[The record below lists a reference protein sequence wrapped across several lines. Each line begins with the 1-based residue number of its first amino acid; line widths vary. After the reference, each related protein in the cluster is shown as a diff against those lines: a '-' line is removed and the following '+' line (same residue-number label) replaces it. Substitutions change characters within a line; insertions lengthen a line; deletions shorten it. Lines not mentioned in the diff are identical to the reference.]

1 MFHHILNHLMT
12 EHLFSCFLSRK
23 FTWNWWIIE
32 EFYVWLVGQLKIF
45 FRICLFVCFAAISS
59 QGSIFSTS
67 HMKLHFFFFMI
78 FLLLLLWDT
87 FRSQT
92 LWGIIY
98 IFKTFIYE
106 YYICI
111 ISIPSLSPPPSL
123 CYVLLNPRL
132 FSYNY
137 NGYIYICTHAS
148 SLLSPFGVAL
158 TSMFMAKYLG
168 WITYHDLI
176 SGENWLFLSI
186 VINFLWL
193 FI

>member
-32 EFYVWLVGQLKIF
+32 EFYVWLVGQLKIL

-78 FLLLLLWDT
+78 FLLLLPWDT

-137 NGYIYICTHAS
+137 NGYIYICTHALAYWVHLVLLLHPCLWPTTWVGSPIMSS
-148 SLLSPFGVAL
+148 SLEKTDSF
-158 TSMFMAKYLG
+158 SQ
-168 WITYHDLI
+168 
-176 SGENWLFLSI
+176 
-186 VINFLWL
+186 
-193 FI
+193 